1 MVGWHIRGRWTGGGK
16 TEEEDFVLLTI
27 GTASEEVQARALGH
41 LVDRCVQATDP
52 KGKISVELTE
62 DPVQL
67 PRVVSMNLRS

>member
-1 MVGWHIRGRWTGGGK
+1 MVGWRIRGRWASGAASGD
-16 TEEEDFVLLTI
+16 EEFVVVSI
-27 GTASEEVQARALGH
+27 GTQSEEVQALALRH

-67 PRVVSMNLRS
+67 PRVVMANLRS

>member
-1 MVGWHIRGRWTGGGK
+1 MVGWRIRGRWTGGGK
-16 TEEEDFVLLTI
+16 TAEEDFVVLSI
-27 GTASEEVQARALGH
+27 GTTSEEVQALALGH

-67 PRVVSMNLRS
+67 PRVVTSNLRS